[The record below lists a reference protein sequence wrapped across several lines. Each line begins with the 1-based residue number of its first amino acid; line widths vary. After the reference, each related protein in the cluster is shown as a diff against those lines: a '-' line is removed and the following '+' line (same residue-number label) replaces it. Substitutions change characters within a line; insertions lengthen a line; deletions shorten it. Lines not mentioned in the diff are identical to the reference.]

1 MSSGVETAACH
12 HVVFREVN
20 ERICELTRLFNETG
34 FNLLICE
41 CSDPVCAEALE
52 ITPEEYEAVR
62 ANPACFVVQRGH
74 ELPKVERVVDGNGR
88 YIVVEKF
95 GAAAEGATA
104 DPPRR
109 Q

>member
-1 MSSGVETAACH
+1 VSSGVETAACH
-12 HVVFREVN
+12 QVVFREVN
-20 ERICELTRLFNETG
+20 ERICELTGLFNETG

-52 ITPEEYEAVR
+52 ITREEYEAVR

-88 YIVVEKF
+88 YIVVERF